1 MKEFGPR
8 VYSDNYYGVG
18 TDVAVRPGVYPEGS
32 GKARNLSENEAK
44 DPGGV
49 SKIRNKDLWISLAG
63 GKMKH
68 LESQT
73 RYQ

>member
-8 VYSDNYYGVG
+8 IQSDNYYGVG
-18 TDVAVRPGVYPEGS
+18 TDVAVRPDVYPEGS

-49 SKIRNKDLWISLAG
+49 SKI
-63 GKMKH
+63 
-68 LESQT
+68 
-73 RYQ
+73 